1 MATHIVLPAGFGYAL
16 AALISAVW
24 VVVWQVMVVNG
35 HRERAGIKHPQLYA
49 EKAEVSVSREAF
61 KFNCAQRAHQ
71 STLEQMPSIIVT
83 TLISALRYPNV
94 AAIACG
100 AWTVSRVLYTFG
112 YTSEAPEKRNTYG
125 GLLGLLSF
133 MTLLLSSTY
142 TASQLVK

>member
-1 MATHIVLPAGFGYAL
+1 MVTHIVLPAGFGYVL

-24 VVVWQVMVVNG
+24 VIVWQIIVVNG
-35 HRERAGIKHPQLYA
+35 HRERAGIKHPQHYA
-49 EKAEVSVSREAF
+49 EKAEVSVSREAY

-71 STLEQMPSIIVT
+71 GTLEQMPSIIVI
-83 TLISALRYPNV
+83 TLISALRHPNL

-100 AWTVSRVLYTFG
+100 AWTVSRVLYTIG

-133 MTLLLSSTY
+133 LTLLLSSTY